1 MACCPTMN
9 PRLQMA
15 FRAWGAITLTLA
27 LASGCA
33 DETGQF
39 TAAEIDELCL
49 QWCSPGPFS
58 MCGGRGSD
66 CYEDCRHGCNYE
78 AGCEA
83 PGVCTQHLAARNA
96 CRLDHMC
103 AGNNCDSEAVLYLGC
118 HAKTEFGKPLCPF
131 VATCGV
137 SMDACLRVYDG
148 LCYWDWTRYLVC
160 LGSWTNP
167 DNANNQ
173 CDTIDCS
180 DPCGTCE
187 NMLDHYRRCQRE
199 TFASGLR

>member
-1 MACCPTMN
+1 MASCPTMN
-9 PRLQMA
+9 PRFQMA

-58 MCGGRGSD
+58 MCGGRDSD
-66 CYEDCRHGCNYE
+66 CYEDCKHGCNYE

-103 AGNNCDSEAVLYLGC
+103 AGSYCESEAVLYLGC
-118 HAKTEFGKPLCPF
+118 HAKTEFGGPVPPQNPVDRAIVDVSAVGVKLPIAF
-131 VATCGV
+131 RTTSRGATHPSVEGRNRCGF
-137 SMDACLRVYDG
+137 
-148 LCYWDWTRYLVC
+148 TR
-160 LGSWTNP
+160 
-167 DNANNQ
+167 
-173 CDTIDCS
+173 
-180 DPCGTCE
+180 
-187 NMLDHYRRCQRE
+187 
-199 TFASGLR
+199 AS